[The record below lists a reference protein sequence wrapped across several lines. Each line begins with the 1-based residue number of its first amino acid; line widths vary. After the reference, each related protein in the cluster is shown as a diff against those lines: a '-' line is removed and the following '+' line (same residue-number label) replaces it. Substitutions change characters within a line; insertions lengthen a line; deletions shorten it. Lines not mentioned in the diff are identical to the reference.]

1 MIPGSTAVG
10 GDGAK
15 NYAGE
20 AGKRALEDYFK
31 QKAISVKIDNI
42 ISTQYFVEYIFENE
56 PKVDILVVFEGNN
69 TSLNNF

>member
-31 QKAISVKIDNI
+31 QKL
-42 ISTQYFVEYIFENE
+42 FR
-56 PKVDILVVFEGNN
+56 LR
-69 TSLNNF
+69 